1 MSQAPDL
8 FVVCRNC
15 GSEVSSYVTECP
27 YCGTRL
33 RKRAPK
39 LDNPAL
45 GGRRRTGARRQGV
58 PARLS
63 RLQSGEIPGLAG
75 DPLGTPVVTIALVVL
90 GALGT
95 IALGTVARIDVAIV
109 GPIDDRWWRVATAP
123 FFAWNQVYVVVTL
136 LAVLIF
142 GGALERRHG
151 WIVPLVVFAA
161 CGMGGAAAAAA
172 LESFPLALG
181 ANGAAIGLLTVWAMS
196 PVLEL
201 RRDGETDAD
210 LIGAGVYGALL
221 LALPLVVPEAS
232 ATAGATALLV
242 GLLLGVPLARRRV

>member
-1 MSQAPDL
+1 MAPAPDL

-39 LDNPAL
+39 LENTSL
-45 GGRRRTGARRQGV
+45 GGRASRR
-58 PARLS
+58 PAAPKLTRL
-63 RLQSGEIPGLAG
+63 RPDEIPGLAG
-75 DPLGTPVVTIALVVL
+75 DPLGRPVVTIALVVL
-90 GALGT
+90 GALGA

-109 GPIDDRWWRVATAP
+109 GTVSDRWWRVATAP
-123 FFAWNQVYVVVTL
+123 FFAWNLWYVVITL
-136 LAVLIF
+136 LAVLVF
-142 GGALERRHG
+142 GAALERRHG
-151 WIVPLVVFAA
+151 WAVPLALFFAGGA
-161 CGMGGAAAAAA
+161 GGAAAAAA
-172 LESFPLALG
+172 LESPPLALG
-181 ANGAAIGLLTVWAMS
+181 ANGAAIALLAAWAMG

-210 LIGAGVYGALL
+210 LMGAGVWAALL

-232 ATAGATALLV
+232 ATAGATGLLV
-242 GLLLGVPLARRRV
+242 GLLAGVPLARRRV